1 MENAFYPIKNPKKIK
16 IDWRQI
22 KITKREVCQI
32 FSKIDGENNSVVDLY
47 AINQPVDLALGNVKG
62 L

>member
-1 MENAFYPIKNPKKIK
+1 MHFIPSKIQKKIK